1 MTDVIHRAVPTL
13 PIKNSVLFPYL
24 IMPLAV
30 GRPRSVA
37 AVEAALAKE
46 DKLIAVF
53 AQKGPSIEEPSLD
66 DCYSIGTLGVIKK
79 MGRAEDMLQVVVQGI
94 QRIEIIEV
102 VQERPFVSLNVR
114 LLPEPQDSG
123 TEIEALQRAV
133 LDLASKMLEL
143 VQPQVQISISHIIS
157 EVENPL
163 HQVYLLGS
171 LLSLDI
177 EREQALLAAV
187 SRYEALKLAHDYLH
201 YEVQVLELRNKIA
214 SQAQSE
220 LSRQQ
225 REHLLRQ
232 QMRAIQGELGEQS
245 PEQAEVDELRKRMEE
260 TSLPE
265 IVHKEVEK
273 ELARLVRMSSA
284 APDYQITRTYVELA
298 LELPWNKTTE
308 DILDLDRARTVL
320 DEDHFDLEEVKGR
333 IIEHLAVMKLNPKA
347 KAPILCFVGP
357 PGVGKTSLGQ
367 SIARAL
373 GRKFE
378 RMSLG
383 GLHDEAEL
391 RGHRRTYIG
400 AMPGRIIRAIRRAG
414 VKNPLLMLDE
424 VDKLGR
430 DFRGDPAAA
439 LMEILDPAQHSTFHD
454 NYLDLPF
461 DLSQVFFIT
470 TANTLDSI
478 PRPLLDRME
487 LLRLPGYSDEEKRA
501 IANRYLVARQINEA
515 GLTSEQL
522 SIPDETLS
530 YIIRRY
536 TREAGV
542 RELER
547 VLGRIARKIATRV
560 ARGDSRP
567 VNVTPGDLAELLG
580 PERFFREQMRQKLP
594 PGVAAGLAWTETGG
608 DVLYVEAVLL
618 PEGKKLILTG
628 QLGTVM
634 QESAKAAQ
642 SYIWFRAE
650 DLGISKEAIR
660 QSGIHI
666 HVPAGAIPKDGPSA
680 GVTMVTAL
688 TSLYTYRS
696 ARSDTAMTGE
706 ITLSGLVLPV
716 GGVKEKILAAHRAGI
731 RRIILPKE
739 NEKDLKELPEHVRE
753 EMQFI
758 LAKCIEDVLV
768 AAIPDLAGHL
778 RE

>member
-1 MTDVIHRAVPTL
+1 MIHRAVPTL

-94 QRIEIIEV
+94 QRIEIIGV

-143 VQPQVQISISHIIS
+143 VQPQMQVSISHIIS

-171 LLSLDI
+171 LLSLDV
-177 EREQALLAAV
+177 EREQALLAAA

-201 YEVQVLELRNKIA
+201 YEVQVLEMRNKIA

-273 ELARLVRMSSA
+273 ELARLARMSSA

-308 DILDLDRARTVL
+308 DILDLDRARAVL

-400 AMPGRIIRAIRRAG
+400 A
-414 VKNPLLMLDE
+414 
-424 VDKLGR
+424 
-430 DFRGDPAAA
+430 
-439 LMEILDPAQHSTFHD
+439 
-454 NYLDLPF
+454 
-461 DLSQVFFIT
+461 
-470 TANTLDSI
+470 
-478 PRPLLDRME
+478 
-487 LLRLPGYSDEEKRA
+487 
-501 IANRYLVARQINEA
+501 
-515 GLTSEQL
+515 
-522 SIPDETLS
+522 
-530 YIIRRY
+530 
-536 TREAGV
+536 
-542 RELER
+542 
-547 VLGRIARKIATRV
+547 
-560 ARGDSRP
+560 
-567 VNVTPGDLAELLG
+567 
-580 PERFFREQMRQKLP
+580 
-594 PGVAAGLAWTETGG
+594 
-608 DVLYVEAVLL
+608 
-618 PEGKKLILTG
+618 
-628 QLGTVM
+628 
-634 QESAKAAQ
+634 
-642 SYIWFRAE
+642 
-650 DLGISKEAIR
+650 
-660 QSGIHI
+660 
-666 HVPAGAIPKDGPSA
+666 
-680 GVTMVTAL
+680 
-688 TSLYTYRS
+688 
-696 ARSDTAMTGE
+696 
-706 ITLSGLVLPV
+706 
-716 GGVKEKILAAHRAGI
+716 
-731 RRIILPKE
+731 
-739 NEKDLKELPEHVRE
+739 
-753 EMQFI
+753 
-758 LAKCIEDVLV
+758 
-768 AAIPDLAGHL
+768 
-778 RE
+778 

>member
-1 MTDVIHRAVPTL
+1 MTNLIHRAVPTL

-94 QRIEIIEV
+94 QRIEIIDV
-102 VQERPFVSLNVR
+102 VQELPFVSLNVR

-123 TEIEALQRAV
+123 TEIAALQRAV

-143 VQPQVQISISHIIS
+143 VQPQMQVSISHIIS

-171 LLSLDI
+171 LLSLDV
-177 EREQALLAAV
+177 EREQALLAAA

-201 YEVQVLELRNKIA
+201 YEVQVLEMRNKIA

-245 PEQAEVDELRKRMEE
+245 PEQAEVDELRKRMKE

-308 DILDLDRARTVL
+308 DILDLDRARAVL

-378 RMSLG
+378 RLSLG
-383 GLHDEAEL
+383 GMHDEAEL

-400 AMPGRIIRAIRRAG
+400 AMPGRVIQAMRRAAAS
-414 VKNPLLMLDE
+414 NPVLMLDE

-439 LMEILDPAQHSTFHD
+439 LLEILDPEQNRGFRD

-461 DLSQVFFIT
+461 DLSKVFFIT
-470 TANTLDSI
+470 TANTLDTV
-478 PRPLLDRME
+478 PQALRDRME
-487 LLRLPGYSDEEKRA
+487 TLRLPGYSEEEKRE
-501 IANRYLVARQINEA
+501 IARRYLIPRQLRETGVTPEQYMITDA
-515 GLTSEQL
+515 GLQR
-522 SIPDETLS
+522 
-530 YIIRRY
+530 IIARY

-542 RELER
+542 RQLER
-547 VLGRIARKIATRV
+547 AIGRLARKTALQLAEGRSEAMII
-560 ARGDSRP
+560 RP
-567 VNVTPGDLAELLG
+567 EDLPELLG
-580 PERFFREQMRQKLP
+580 PELFFQEQARREPP

-608 DVLYVEAVLL
+608 GVLY
-618 PEGKKLILTG
+618 I
-628 QLGTVM
+628 
-634 QESAKAAQ
+634 
-642 SYIWFRAE
+642 
-650 DLGISKEAIR
+650 
-660 QSGIHI
+660 
-666 HVPAGAIPKDGPSA
+666 
-680 GVTMVTAL
+680 
-688 TSLYTYRS
+688 
-696 ARSDTAMTGE
+696 
-706 ITLSGLVLPV
+706 
-716 GGVKEKILAAHRAGI
+716 
-731 RRIILPKE
+731 
-739 NEKDLKELPEHVRE
+739 
-753 EMQFI
+753 
-758 LAKCIEDVLV
+758 
-768 AAIPDLAGHL
+768 
-778 RE
+778 

>member
-1 MTDVIHRAVPTL
+1 MIDVIHRAVPTL

-53 AQKGPSIEEPSLD
+53 AQKGPSIEEPRLD

-143 VQPQVQISISHIIS
+143 VQPQMQISISHIIS

-400 AMPGRIIRAIRRAG
+400 AMPGRIVQAIRRAAG
-414 VKNPLLMLDE
+414 GARPSPELRVPRQL
-424 VDKLGR
+424 LGR
-430 DFRGDPAAA
+430 A
-439 LMEILDPAQHSTFHD
+439 
-454 NYLDLPF
+454 
-461 DLSQVFFIT
+461 V
-470 TANTLDSI
+470 
-478 PRPLLDRME
+478 RPLE
-487 LLRLPGYSDEEKRA
+487 GLLHHHGQY
-501 IANRYLVARQINEA
+501 A
-515 GLTSEQL
+515 G
-522 SIPDETLS
+522 PHPPAD
-530 YIIRRY
+530 
-536 TREAGV
+536 V
-542 RELER
+542 
-547 VLGRIARKIATRV
+547 
-560 ARGDSRP
+560 
-567 VNVTPGDLAELLG
+567 G
-580 PERFFREQMRQKLP
+580 P
-594 PGVAAGLAWTETGG
+594 
-608 DVLYVEAVLL
+608 
-618 PEGKKLILTG
+618 
-628 QLGTVM
+628 
-634 QESAKAAQ
+634 
-642 SYIWFRAE
+642 
-650 DLGISKEAIR
+650 
-660 QSGIHI
+660 
-666 HVPAGAIPKDGPSA
+666 
-680 GVTMVTAL
+680 
-688 TSLYTYRS
+688 
-696 ARSDTAMTGE
+696 
-706 ITLSGLVLPV
+706 
-716 GGVKEKILAAHRAGI
+716 
-731 RRIILPKE
+731 
-739 NEKDLKELPEHVRE
+739 N
-753 EMQFI
+753 
-758 LAKCIEDVLV
+758 
-768 AAIPDLAGHL
+768 
-778 RE
+778 